1 MVAITRATL
10 ARQLKSS
17 NVKTTKIRIVKNKI
31 IKQKKRLVKQRT
43 VPSSSSSITITNK
56 TTTSTVPLQAYNDV
70 IGKSNITDALA
81 YDCHWNP
88 VGREYD
94 LGRDGVFMGFNILI
108 GQFYEGIPD
117 VNMKKPID
125 ELKMKGF
132 QVKYVKT
139 EDECIKELASNQY
152 QVAWIISNSRI
163 NNRDIISSLTNFHS
177 NGGGIFLFADN
188 IPFVCHANEFLSKKF
203 GIIVEGNYCGANT
216 MTYKENGHR
225 EKGHFGQHE
234 IFTGIK
240 NLFEGITICH
250 LVYSKEASRRVFVP
264 IGTASDGNTSIAV
277 YDPISNSTINEGRIC
292 LDCGFTKLYC
302 NWDSAGTARYIV
314 NASCW
319 LLRIENRFT

>member
-17 NVKTTKIRIVKNKI
+17 NVKTTKTRIVKNKI
-31 IKQKKRLVKQRT
+31 IKQKKRLVKQQT
-43 VPSSSSSITITNK
+43 VPSSSSSNTITNK

-70 IGKSNITDALA
+70 IGKSNITDALV

-94 LGRDGVFMGFNILI
+94 LGRDGAFMGFNILI
-108 GQFYEGIPD
+108 GQLYGGISD
-117 VNMKKPID
+117 VDMKKPID

-132 QVKYVKT
+132 QVKHVKT

-152 QVAWIISNSRI
+152 QVAWIISNNYI

-188 IPFVCHANEFLSKKF
+188 TPYVCHANEFLGEKF
-203 GIIVEGNYCGANT
+203 GITVEGDYYGANT
-216 MTYKENGHR
+216 MTYKENEHR

-250 LVYSKEASRRVFVP
+250 LVYSTEASREVFVP

-277 YDPISNSTINEGRIC
+277 YNPASDSTINEGRIC

-302 NWDSAGTARYIV
+302 NWDSAGAARYIV